1 MVEKL
6 DNKKIKAYFAY
17 NEDGLLVE
25 RLRDIG
31 VETFKINMRNPFDM
45 KAAWELGRL
54 CKKLEIEL
62 IHTQFLREN
71 YIAILSRIFNP
82 KVKVMYT
89 NHFVIPNN
97 SAQKFFNRILTSFEA
112 NIIAVCNK
120 GKEMLIANGNRASI
134 INVIFNGI
142 DPSYWGEPLESTIKE
157 EFEIGED
164 EFVMLCASRFAHDKG
179 HKYLVN
185 SIYELKKMTDRKFKC
200 ILAGDGPLLNEVKE
214 QVLNLG
220 LNEDIIFTGFRS
232 DIKNLFYGSDIY
244 INSSEHEALSFLII
258 EAMASGLPVIATNMG
273 GNADIINPQTNCGI
287 MVEYDNPIETAKA
300 ILKLMEDEALRN
312 KFSANALKAV
322 KETFNLDKVAE
333 KTYNLYVDSIR
344 NNLKG

>member
-1 MVEKL
+1 LVEKL
-6 DNKKIKAYFAY
+6 DNKKIKTYFAY
-17 NEDGLLVE
+17 NEEGLLVE
-25 RLRDIG
+25 RLKAIG
-31 VETFKINMRNPFDM
+31 VETFQINMRNPFDM
-45 KAAWELGRL
+45 KAAWELSRL
-54 CKKLEIEL
+54 CKKLDIEL

-71 YIAILSRIFNP
+71 YIAILSRMFNS

-97 SAQKFFNRILTSFEA
+97 SAQRFFNRILTPFEA

-120 GKEMLIANGNRASI
+120 GKEMLIINGNKSSI
-134 INVIFNGI
+134 IKVIFNGI
-142 DPSYWGEPLESTIKE
+142 DPSYWGEPVESDIRG
-157 EFEIGED
+157 EFGIGED

-185 SIYELKKMTDRKFKC
+185 SIYELKKVTDKKFKC
-200 ILAGDGPLLNEVKE
+200 ILAGDGPLLEEVKQ

-220 LNEDIIFTGFRS
+220 LNENIIFTGFRS

-258 EAMASGLPVIATNMG
+258 EALASGLPVIATNMG
-273 GNADIINPQTNCGI
+273 GNGDIINTQTNCGI
-287 MVEYDNPIETAKA
+287 MVEYNNTTETAEA
-300 ILKLMEDEALRN
+300 ILKAMEDRALRERL
-312 KFSANALKAV
+312 AENALKAV
-322 KETFNLDKVAE
+322 KEIFNLEKVAE

-344 NNLKG
+344 RR

>member
-6 DNKKIKAYFAY
+6 NNKKIKAYFAY
-17 NEDGLLVE
+17 NEEGLLVE
-25 RLRDIG
+25 RLKTMG
-31 VETFKINMRNPFDM
+31 VETFQVSMRNPFDI
-45 KAAWELGRL
+45 KAAWELSQL
-54 CKKLEIEL
+54 CKTLKIEL

-97 SAQKFFNRILTSFEA
+97 FAQRFFNRILTTFEA
-112 NIIAVCNK
+112 NIISVCNK
-120 GKEMLIANGNRASI
+120 GKEMLIANGNKASK

-142 DPSYWGEPLESTIKE
+142 DTSYWGEPAESTMRE
-157 EFEIGED
+157 EFGIGEN

-185 SIYELKKMTDRKFKC
+185 SIYELKGMTDKKFKC
-200 ILAGDGPLLNEVKE
+200 VLAGDGPLLKEIKE

-220 LNEDIIFTGFRS
+220 LSEDIIFTGFRK

-258 EAMASGLPVIATNMG
+258 EALASGLPVIATNMG

-287 MVEYDNPIETAKA
+287 MVEYDNAIEMARA
-300 ILKLMEDEALRN
+300 ILKLMEDEMLRD
-312 KFSANALKAV
+312 KFSENALKAV
-322 KETFNLDKVAE
+322 EEQFNLDKVAE

-344 NNLKG
+344 